1 MDAKA
6 DSLKPNQRFWKL
18 LKPDKREIR
27 NVYAYAIF
35 NGLINLSLPLG
46 IQAIVNLIQ
55 GGQMSTS
62 WIVLVAIVV
71 LGVAI
76 SGALQIYQLRIVEN
90 LQQKIFSRAAFEFAY
105 RIPRIK
111 MEELY
116 KHYAPELMNRFFDI
130 MSVQKGLSKIL
141 IDFTASS
148 MQVIFG
154 LILLSLYHPFFVAF
168 SFILVLLIA
177 AIFKFTYKKGLE
189 TSLKESKHKYK
200 TAHWLEEV
208 ARTETT
214 FKLAG
219 ETDLPLI
226 RTNKHVG
233 DYLTYRESHFK
244 ILVQQYSLM
253 VVFKVVV
260 ALGLLAIGGILV
272 MEQLMNIGQFVA
284 AEIIILLIMSSVEK
298 LIASLETIYDVLTSL
313 EKVGQVTDL
322 EMENQTGNCVEEKS
336 AENGMEIELSNV
348 TFFYPGK
355 SKPNLSDINV
365 CLQAGD
371 RMVIT
376 GGNGAGKRSLLQLM
390 AGLYEVQEGVVSFNG
405 LPMGNLNL
413 CKLRSS
419 IGDYLSQEKLFEGSV
434 LENIGM
440 GRKGASFENIQWA
453 VENLGLKPFIQSLPK
468 GYETNI
474 DPQGTKLPKST
485 VQKLL
490 LARSIADK
498 PKLVLLEYPLES
510 LREDERQ
517 DIISFLMDKNQPW
530 SMVVISR
537 DPMFMQKANKIV
549 VMKEGRI
556 IEQSAQ
562 EI

>member
-1 MDAKA
+1 
-6 DSLKPNQRFWKL
+6 
-18 LKPDKREIR
+18 
-27 NVYAYAIF
+27 
-35 NGLINLSLPLG
+35 
-46 IQAIVNLIQ
+46 
-55 GGQMSTS
+55 
-62 WIVLVAIVV
+62 
-71 LGVAI
+71 
-76 SGALQIYQLRIVEN
+76 
-90 LQQKIFSRAAFEFAY
+90 
-105 RIPRIK
+105 
-111 MEELY
+111 
-116 KHYAPELMNRFFDI
+116 
-130 MSVQKGLSKIL
+130 
-141 IDFTASS
+141 
-148 MQVIFG
+148 
-154 LILLSLYHPFFVAF
+154 
-168 SFILVLLIA
+168 
-177 AIFKFTYKKGLE
+177 
-189 TSLKESKHKYK
+189 
-200 TAHWLEEV
+200 
-208 ARTETT
+208 

-233 DYLTYRESHFK
+233 DYLTYRENHFK

-336 AENGMEIELSNV
+336 AEKGMEIELSNV

-365 CLQAGD
+365 RLQAGD

-440 GRKGASFENIQWA
+440 GRKGANFENIQWA
-453 VENLGLKPFIQSLPK
+453 VENLGLKPFIQSLPQ